1 MALVKFIALLACPC
15 LALHTHWV
23 TSQRKLA
30 LAEPWGPCPQ
40 NSFLFGWT
48 DCKKAPFLSCAL
60 TGQGQALMGTCWWVS
75 RLILQRG
82 RWFYRPFPAGSVV
95 KILLANAG
103 NVRDAG
109 SITGSGRSPGGEHS
123 NPLQYSCLE
132 NHMDRGVWWA
142 TVHSVIKS
150 EMTKAPTHAR
160 CFCAGHNLHRL
171 TQQPC
176 WSCIFVLSIRLGL
189 YLLPKC
195 VWGAYC
201 VSNVG
206 TSVAQQTKQIKI
218 STSRN
223 LHSSGTYSLVGVV
236 QSLKSCPTLC
246 NPMNCSPPGSSVHGI
261 LQARILEWVAL
272 PSSRA
277 SFRPRDWTRVSYV
290 SCIDRRVLYHWATWE
305 AQSSRAC
312 VLNVCVKLII
322 NVYSRWKIINGWRVS
337 SLGSREQW
345 PGFNLT
351 SSRLGFLFAA
361 GSSADLILRSN
372 AASFL
377 PYCNPI
383 LWPRGFVSGLA
394 QWRRKHFTPC
404 LALNTSSSP
413 TCGSWQVSDWTFDFK
428 ALFWIYEAFPAL
440 WVLFCIFFCPR
451 VSKNRILRHIG
462 QKAYCRFFFP
472 VQGFGGWCWAVSWV
486 AALLQY
492 LLQYLYVV
500 VTTLL
505 TVVQEQSVYWTE
517 SKKIKL
523 RKQAAVSSSWKWN
536 AILKCICW
544 GVSYHQS
551 FLEHLEGNN
560 AQTNMI

>member
-95 KILLANAG
+95 KILVANAG

-176 WSCIFVLSIRLGL
+176 WSCIFVLSICLGL

-246 NPMNCSPPGSSVHGI
+246 NPMDCSPPGSSIHGI
-261 LQARILEWVAL
+261 
-272 PSSRA
+272 SRQEY
-277 SFRPRDWTRVSYV
+277 W
-290 SCIDRRVLYHWATWE
+290 
-305 AQSSRAC
+305 
-312 VLNVCVKLII
+312 
-322 NVYSRWKIINGWRVS
+322 
-337 SLGSREQW
+337 
-345 PGFNLT
+345 
-351 SSRLGFLFAA
+351 
-361 GSSADLILRSN
+361 
-372 AASFL
+372 
-377 PYCNPI
+377 
-383 LWPRGFVSGLA
+383 SGL
-394 QWRRKHFTPC
+394 PC
-404 LALNTSSSP
+404 PPPGHL
-413 TCGSWQVSDWTFDFK
+413 SDPGIGP
-428 ALFWIYEAFPAL
+428 ASLMSPAL
-440 WVLFCIFFCPR
+440 TGGFF
-451 VSKNRILRHIG
+451 
-462 QKAYCRFFFP
+462 
-472 VQGFGGWCWAVSWV
+472 
-486 AALLQY
+486 
-492 LLQYLYVV
+492 
-500 VTTLL
+500 TTELPEKPSL
-505 TVVQEQSVYWTE
+505 AELV
-517 SKKIKL
+517 
-523 RKQAAVSSSWKWN
+523 
-536 AILKCICW
+536 
-544 GVSYHQS
+544 
-551 FLEHLEGNN
+551 F
-560 AQTNMI
+560 

>member
-95 KILLANAG
+95 KILVANAG

-277 SFRPRDWTRVSYV
+277 SFRPRDWTRISYV

-383 LWPRGFVSGLA
+383 LWPRAFVSGLA

-428 ALFWIYEAFPAL
+428 ALLWIYEAFPAL

-462 QKAYCRFFFP
+462 QKAYCRFFFFLFRGLEAG
-472 VQGFGGWCWAVSWV
+472 VGQCHEW
-486 AALLQY
+486 LLCSSICSSIY
-492 LLQYLYVV
+492 M
-500 VTTLL
+500 
-505 TVVQEQSVYWTE
+505 
-517 SKKIKL
+517 
-523 RKQAAVSSSWKWN
+523 SSSPP
-536 AILKCICW
+536 
-544 GVSYHQS
+544 
-551 FLEHLEGNN
+551 F
-560 AQTNMI
+560 